1 MKIRK
6 TVTLSRIVKQTVTF
20 DELDFDSIEEFN
32 EFVLNLESDEDF
44 MLDHFYD
51 NVDMERVEMIE
62 DVKIKE

>member
-62 DVKIKE
+62 DVKIEE